1 MDKPEI
7 KNTDNTKKINISDKI
22 SDKIDIKSRLGYFSE
37 FVVAYE
43 LAVIIDKNGGRL
55 TKRSKLVSLK
65 EKMIT
70 RKQSLLSVITKQQQV
85 ELLRQETGG
94 KLIAKQMFEDLI
106 LNGKDGNDYHTL
118 EFDIE
123 LTGDSAK
130 GVDKADI
137 VLIVKRPSKNKIVDS
152 IAASLKTYKTPNI
165 NLSNKTFTGF
175 LKTITGDPEYE
186 NKALEKFERIIFD
199 GMVKKFMELKSKD
212 RKLSEAIVGS
222 GEAFLKKYPASLF
235 LKLKE
240 AGRAASKASHPQVS
254 KIIVDEFELYYNKSP
269 ESKKKV
275 NKALINLLGLDGGD
289 DFYAAIGTAG
299 KQKILSSRKSQAME
313 KFIEDVK
320 SKDLNIKMI
329 PTASGKAID
338 VQIFLKD
345 KVIANS
351 SISFTDTGVG
361 SKGMTKSKGAGKTNF
376 WFNVKAF
383 L

>member
-1 MDKPEI
+1 MNLITEAPKETDKL
-7 KNTDNTKKINISDKI
+7 KKINM

-43 LAVIIDKNGGRL
+43 LAVLIDKNGGRL
-55 TKRSKLVSLK
+55 TKRSTLVLLK
-65 EKMIT
+65 EKMLT
-70 RKQSLLSVITKQQQV
+70 RKKALLSVITKKQEA

-106 LNGKDGNDYHTL
+106 LNGKEGNDYHTL

-137 VLIVKRPSKNKIVDS
+137 VLIVKKPSKNKTIDS

-186 NKALEKFERIIFD
+186 NKSLEKFERIIFD
-199 GMVKKFMELKSKD
+199 SMVKKFMELKNID

-222 GEAFLKKYPASLF
+222 GENFLKKYPVSLF

-240 AGRAASKASHPQVS
+240 AGRAASKSSHPQVS
-254 KIIVDEFELYYNKSP
+254 KIIIDEFNAYYNKSL

-299 KQKILSSRKSQAME
+299 KQKVLSSRKSQAME
-313 KFIEDVK
+313 KFLEDVK
-320 SKDLNIKMI
+320 SKDLNIKME
-329 PTASGKAID
+329 PTASGKAIN
-338 VQIFLKD
+338 VEIFLKD
-345 KVIANS
+345 KVIAKS

>member
-1 MDKPEI
+1 MTTKSP
-7 KNTDNTKKINISDKI
+7 TDTDQIDKINL

-43 LAVIIDKNGGRL
+43 LAVLIDKEKGKL
-55 TKRSKLVSLK
+55 TKRSTLVSLK
-65 EKMIT
+65 EKMLT
-70 RKQSLLSVITKQQQV
+70 RKKALLSVITKKQEA

-106 LNGKDGNDYHTL
+106 LNGKEGNDYHTL

-137 VLIVKRPSKNKIVDS
+137 VLIVKRPSKNKIVDT

-175 LKTITGDPEYE
+175 LKTITGDTEYE
-186 NKALEKFERIIFD
+186 NKSLEKFERIIFD
-199 GMVKKFMELKSKD
+199 GMVKKFMEIKGEKDLKLAES
-212 RKLSEAIVGS
+212 IVGS
-222 GEAFLKKYPASLF
+222 GEAFLKKYGVSLF

-240 AGRAASKASHPQVS
+240 AGRAVSKSSHPKVS
-254 KIIVDEFELYYNKSP
+254 KIIIDEFNTYYNKSL

-299 KQKILSSRKSQAME
+299 KQKVLSSRRSQAME
-313 KFIEDVK
+313 KFLEDVK
-320 SKDLNIKMI
+320 SKDLNIKME
-329 PTASGKAID
+329 PTASGKAIN
-338 VQIFLKD
+338 VEIFLKD
-345 KVIANS
+345 KVIAKS

>member
-1 MDKPEI
+1 MINDKKP
-7 KNTDNTKKINISDKI
+7 TDTDQIDKINL

-43 LAVIIDKNGGRL
+43 LAVLIDKEKGKL
-55 TKRSKLVSLK
+55 TKRSTLVSLK
-65 EKMIT
+65 EKMLT
-70 RKQSLLSVITKQQQV
+70 RKKALLSVITKKQEA

-106 LNGKDGNDYHTL
+106 LNGKEGNDYHTL

-137 VLIVKRPSKNKIVDS
+137 VLIVKRPSKNKIVNT

-175 LKTITGDPEYE
+175 LKTITGDTEYE
-186 NKALEKFERIIFD
+186 NKSLEKFERIIFD
-199 GMVKKFMELKSKD
+199 GMVKKFMEIKGEKDLKLAES
-212 RKLSEAIVGS
+212 IVGS
-222 GEAFLKKYPASLF
+222 GEAFLKKYGVSLF

-240 AGRAASKASHPQVS
+240 AGRAVSKSSHPKVS
-254 KIIVDEFELYYNKSP
+254 KIIIDEFNTYYNKSL

-299 KQKILSSRKSQAME
+299 KQKVLSSRRSQAME
-313 KFIEDVK
+313 KFLEDVK
-320 SKDLNIKMI
+320 SKDLNIKME
-329 PTASGKAID
+329 PTASGKAIN
-338 VQIFLKD
+338 VEIFLKD
-345 KVIANS
+345 KVIAKS

>member
-1 MDKPEI
+1 MTTKDPKD
-7 KNTDNTKKINISDKI
+7 TDQIDKINL

-43 LAVIIDKNGGRL
+43 LAVLIDKEKGKL
-55 TKRSKLVSLK
+55 TKRSTLVSLK
-65 EKMIT
+65 EKMLT
-70 RKQSLLSVITKQQQV
+70 RKKALLSVITKKQEA

-106 LNGKDGNDYHTL
+106 LNGKEGNDYHTL

-137 VLIVKRPSKNKIVDS
+137 VLIVKRPSKNKIVDT

-175 LKTITGDPEYE
+175 LKTITGDTEYE
-186 NKALEKFERIIFD
+186 NKSLEKFERIIFD
-199 GMVKKFMELKSKD
+199 GMVKKFMEIKGEKNLKLAES
-212 RKLSEAIVGS
+212 IVGS
-222 GEAFLKKYPASLF
+222 GEAFLKKYGVSLF

-240 AGRAASKASHPQVS
+240 AGRAVSKSSHPKVS
-254 KIIVDEFELYYNKSP
+254 KIIIDEFNTYYNKSL

-275 NKALINLLGLDGGD
+275 NKALVNLLGLDGGD

-299 KQKILSSRKSQAME
+299 KQKVLSSRQSKEMKEFLDS
-313 KFIEDVK
+313 VK
-320 SKDLNIKMI
+320 TNKLNIKMQ
-329 PTASGKAID
+329 PSSSGNAIE
-338 VQIFLKD
+338 VNIILEKE
-345 KVIANS
+345 VIAKS
-351 SISFTDTGVG
+351 TISFTDTGIG

>member
-1 MDKPEI
+1 MATKRP
-7 KNTDNTKKINISDKI
+7 TDTDQIDKINL

-43 LAVIIDKNGGRL
+43 LAVLIDKEKGKL
-55 TKRSKLVSLK
+55 TKRSTLVSLK
-65 EKMIT
+65 EKMLT
-70 RKQSLLSVITKQQQV
+70 RKKALLSVITKKQEA

-106 LNGKDGNDYHTL
+106 LNGKEGNDYHTL

-137 VLIVKRPSKNKIVDS
+137 VLIVKRPSKNKIVDT

-175 LKTITGDPEYE
+175 LKTITGDTEYE
-186 NKALEKFERIIFD
+186 NKSLEKFERIIFD
-199 GMVKKFMELKSKD
+199 GMVKKFMEIKGEKDLKLAES
-212 RKLSEAIVGS
+212 IVGS
-222 GEAFLKKYPASLF
+222 GEAFLKKYGVSLF

-240 AGRAASKASHPQVS
+240 AGRAVSKSSHPKVS
-254 KIIVDEFELYYNKSP
+254 KIIIDEFNTYYNKSL

-299 KQKILSSRKSQAME
+299 KQKVLSSRRSQAME
-313 KFIEDVK
+313 KFLEDVK
-320 SKDLNIKMI
+320 SKDLNIKME
-329 PTASGKAID
+329 PTASGKAIN
-338 VQIFLKD
+338 VEIFLKD
-345 KVIANS
+345 KVIAKS